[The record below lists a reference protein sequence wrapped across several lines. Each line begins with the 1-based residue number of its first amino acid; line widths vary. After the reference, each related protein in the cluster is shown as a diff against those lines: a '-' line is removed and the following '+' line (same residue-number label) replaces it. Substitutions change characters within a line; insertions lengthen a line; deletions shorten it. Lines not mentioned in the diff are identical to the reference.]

1 MKGNVRRML
10 VTAMAGVMA
19 VSMSAQAFAAETG
32 VNLKEDP
39 LSAAGSMES
48 LPENLSETPEK
59 ESEKKLGALGASENH
74 YKQIKAPS
82 TTDEGVSTWDCVW
95 FGNYWQGDTN
105 DDGHCF
111 SRDMIFRAQADEN
124 VGTVWYD
131 QDGHVYWHFTGEVGV
146 TYRADDKERIK
157 WRVLSIDQDGKA
169 LLLSDSLLEIEDYN
183 CKYYGTETWEKC
195 TLRSYLNSYDQYHNS
210 VGNDYRSKG
219 FLKNAFDSKEIS
231 AISNTYLLNN
241 ANVVYGTQGGNP
253 TTDKV
258 FCLSQQDMLN
268 PDYGFVVMDFDQPE
282 GENRKFYTK
291 PDPTRV
297 ARGTQYLTD
306 KDYYYACLGT
316 TFTGAAHDYWTRSPG
331 NSSTTASDVGSNGC
345 VNAAGVSKDTYT
357 SFSYN
362 VTNIRSYAR
371 CVRPALVLD
380 LKNYSSLWEYAGVV
394 SSDGTVKEE
403 ISIPDER
410 IMTKGST
417 SLFQPVY
424 HPTGEKCLSGEWDT
438 DDPTVAQVDE
448 NGVVLA
454 LNEGSACITY
464 TCKEHP
470 FDTLECDVTVVSQG
484 ELKDPVT
491 TASGVSTW
499 DCVWLGKYWQDQD
512 TNGDR
517 KYDRN
522 DEKTAIKWRILDID
536 DDGNAL
542 LLSDRLLD
550 SCLFNDN
557 ANNKYKVE
565 PWASC
570 TLRSYLNSYDGTV
583 NAAGND
589 YSSSGFLT
597 EAFSEEEIEVI
608 EEGTV
613 VNDTNWFDWT
623 SSGPDTEDKIF
634 CLSMDESVNPGYGF
648 VESYVVLTSGNY
660 YADTADDP
668 TRVAYDTSYSYT
680 RTGASTIGQNKRK
693 GNWLLRTQI
702 GDSYYVSGISTTG
715 KMSAK
720 HTYVYTPGRFIRPA
734 LRINLTDNEDFW
746 CYAGTVCSDGTM
758 NEEEPRVKVKDV
770 SLPDSETVM
779 EKMSITLTPTIYPEN
794 ATYTGVTWSSSD
806 KNVAVVKDG
815 VVTGVGPGYAD
826 ITVVT
831 DDGGWDAVCRVT
843 VEPFVVKP
851 PETTGDEKTVWDGIW
866 FGSYPQSKGK
876 TNGTYEEEPIKWRVL
891 EMDDD
896 GTVLLLSDK
905 LLDAAPY
912 NTEAAEVTWETSSL
926 RAFLNGTGDY
936 LTKGF
941 VDSAFSASERKGIIS
956 SLLENENNPI
966 YDDTEG
972 GEDTEDLIFCLSVS
986 EAMDPEYGFEVN
998 DFISSK
1004 AYTEP
1009 DVTRKAFA
1017 SQYAENALGLAAGS
1031 AGAWWLRSPGRY
1043 TSQAA
1048 RVDNEGSIRAQGSA
1062 ANDQATGIRPAIRL
1076 TLSDSSL
1083 WSFAGKIY
1091 SDGTKDEVQPEKK
1104 DEKDIAVR
1112 SIVLPGSEKVEED
1125 GSITL
1130 RPVIYPFD
1138 AWDQTVEWSSSNDKV
1153 AVVDE
1158 NGVVTGVGEGYADI
1172 TAKTNDGGFE
1182 ATCRVTVE
1190 KKPTVSV
1197 NGIKFTLSEN
1207 NIFVGDTRELV
1218 PVITPADA
1226 TDKSVSWRSTDES
1239 VAEVN
1244 EKGVVTGKT
1253 EGYAFIIARTNDG
1266 GLEAKCRVNVSERPA
1281 EVKHVNGVAVRAE
1294 LTVVE
1299 GGTWT
1304 LTPVITP
1311 SDADDKTV
1319 TWSSSAE
1326 GIATVDDHGVV
1337 TGVKEGSANIT
1348 VKTNDG
1354 GFEATCRV
1362 TVKKKPVEPVPVKGV
1377 KLPEEQTVKKGE
1389 KIKLYPEI
1397 SPENAT
1403 DKSVSWSSVDPGIAS
1418 VDEDGIVTGISA
1430 GNTYV
1435 SVITVDGGF
1444 SASCNVLVKD
1454 DQNSDDPDK
1463 PDVPDDPEEV
1473 LNTSLTMIPGE
1484 VRSLNVGDRDQYVF
1498 GASFTLSDENPKGC
1512 VSVKSGVVTAKK
1524 PGKAVV
1530 TAAYGSSKI
1539 IFDIKVSGEAPET
1552 KVLLEGNKT
1561 IKLSAPKSLNL
1572 VVGKADKKVNISIP
1586 AGLRDASWVIKG
1598 VSDEE
1603 GVCGVTG
1610 PDFNNPDRTKATKAS
1625 FMVKAVDAGATYI
1638 VWNMR
1643 DPEGKTVQ
1651 ASTKVIVKKPVTD
1664 IAISQGNLMTLTVG
1678 TGERLKVTGTGGNTD
1693 AKKLS
1698 FSVKGR
1704 GIKVSKSGYVFA
1716 ATPEGYGA
1724 VTVKC
1729 GKAKAE
1735 IRVNATGGTATKT
1748 LALNKMTMNMKIPK
1762 PNAKKPSTSA
1772 LKISVPKKKNDKP
1785 ELSWSM
1791 VGSPKGIEVDRN
1803 GVVKVTTDA
1812 LPGCYEVR
1820 ATAPDGSGF
1829 NDVYC
1834 EVIVQ

>member
-1 MKGNVRRML
+1 M
-10 VTAMAGVMA
+10 
-19 VSMSAQAFAAETG
+19 
-32 VNLKEDP
+32 
-39 LSAAGSMES
+39 
-48 LPENLSETPEK
+48 
-59 ESEKKLGALGASENH
+59 
-74 YKQIKAPS
+74 
-82 TTDEGVSTWDCVW
+82 
-95 FGNYWQGDTN
+95 
-105 DDGHCF
+105 
-111 SRDMIFRAQADEN
+111 
-124 VGTVWYD
+124 
-131 QDGHVYWHFTGEVGV
+131 
-146 TYRADDKERIK
+146 
-157 WRVLSIDQDGKA
+157 
-169 LLLSDSLLEIEDYN
+169 
-183 CKYYGTETWEKC
+183 
-195 TLRSYLNSYDQYHNS
+195 
-210 VGNDYRSKG
+210 
-219 FLKNAFDSKEIS
+219 
-231 AISNTYLLNN
+231 
-241 ANVVYGTQGGNP
+241 
-253 TTDKV
+253 
-258 FCLSQQDMLN
+258 
-268 PDYGFVVMDFDQPE
+268 
-282 GENRKFYTK
+282 
-291 PDPTRV
+291 
-297 ARGTQYLTD
+297 
-306 KDYYYACLGT
+306 
-316 TFTGAAHDYWTRSPG
+316 
-331 NSSTTASDVGSNGC
+331 
-345 VNAAGVSKDTYT
+345 
-357 SFSYN
+357 
-362 VTNIRSYAR
+362 
-371 CVRPALVLD
+371 
-380 LKNYSSLWEYAGVV
+380 
-394 SSDGTVKEE
+394 
-403 ISIPDER
+403 
-410 IMTKGST
+410 
-417 SLFQPVY
+417 
-424 HPTGEKCLSGEWDT
+424 
-438 DDPTVAQVDE
+438 DE

-720 HTYVYTPGRFIRPA
+720 HTYVYSPGRFIRPA

-794 ATYTGVTWSSSD
+794 ATYKGVTWSSSD

-972 GEDTEDLIFCLSVS
+972 GEDTEDLVFCLSVS
-986 EAMDPEYGFEVN
+986 EAMNPEYGFEVN

-1218 PVITPADA
+1218 PMITPADA

-1239 VAEVN
+1239 VAEVD

-1319 TWSSSAE
+1319 TWSSSDDT
-1326 GIATVDDHGVV
+1326 IATVSSKGVV
-1337 TGVKEGSANIT
+1337 TGKKEGTAKIT

-1354 GFEATCRV
+1354 GHTATC
-1362 TVKKKPVEPVPVKGV
+1362 TVSVVEPAG
-1377 KLPEEQTVKKGE
+1377 
-1389 KIKLYPEI
+1389 
-1397 SPENAT
+1397 
-1403 DKSVSWSSVDPGIAS
+1403 
-1418 VDEDGIVTGISA
+1418 TG
-1430 GNTYV
+1430 
-1435 SVITVDGGF
+1435 
-1444 SASCNVLVKD
+1444 
-1454 DQNSDDPDK
+1454 
-1463 PDVPDDPEEV
+1463 DV
-1473 LNTSLTMIPGE
+1473 
-1484 VRSLNVGDRDQYVF
+1484 
-1498 GASFTLSDENPKGC
+1498 
-1512 VSVKSGVVTAKK
+1512 
-1524 PGKAVV
+1524 
-1530 TAAYGSSKI
+1530 SKI
-1539 IFDIKVSGEAPET
+1539 NKPRTSGGVSTWDCIWFGNYWQEDTNGDGYCFSKDTTVTEYEPDGYHTYKYYTDQDGNELYEFEGEA
-1552 KVLLEGNKT
+1552 KT
-1561 IKLSAPKSLNL
+1561 YL
-1572 VVGKADKKVNISIP
+1572 ADKKQPVKWRVLNIDKNGNALLLADKLIDIVEPNESYADVTWETCTMRSYLNGYDGKQNLANYDFTGDNSFIYNAFSESERNKIITYDLTNP
-1586 AGLRDASWVIKG
+1586 DNPVYGETKGGNDTQDKIFCLSLEEAMTAGYGFVKNEFSSSSYADTQDCTDDDPTRVAVTTKFTDDKPGYYAEVAG
-1598 VSDEE
+1598 VSDWWWL
-1603 GVCGVTG
+1603 
-1610 PDFNNPDRTKATKAS
+1610 RS
-1625 FMVKAVDAGATYI
+1625 L
-1638 VWNMR
+1638 
-1643 DPEGKTVQ
+1643 GKD
-1651 ASTKVIVKKPVTD
+1651 SYY
-1664 IAISQGNLMTLTVG
+1664 
-1678 TGERLKVTGTGGNTD
+1678 
-1693 AKKLS
+1693 
-1698 FSVKGR
+1698 FSH
-1704 GIKVSKSGYVFA
+1704 VSDSGYVDA
-1716 ATPEGYGA
+1716 YGGSYGDMDDDIA
-1724 VTVKC
+1724 CIRPALCMNLSSSSSLWSYAGTVC
-1729 GKAKAE
+1729 
-1735 IRVNATGGTATKT
+1735 
-1748 LALNKMTMNMKIPK
+1748 
-1762 PNAKKPSTSA
+1762 S
-1772 LKISVPKKKNDKP
+1772 
-1785 ELSWSM
+1785 
-1791 VGSPKGIEVDRN
+1791 
-1803 GVVKVTTDA
+1803 
-1812 LPGCYEVR
+1812 
-1820 ATAPDGSGF
+1820 DG
-1829 NDVYC
+1829 
-1834 EVIVQ
+1834 